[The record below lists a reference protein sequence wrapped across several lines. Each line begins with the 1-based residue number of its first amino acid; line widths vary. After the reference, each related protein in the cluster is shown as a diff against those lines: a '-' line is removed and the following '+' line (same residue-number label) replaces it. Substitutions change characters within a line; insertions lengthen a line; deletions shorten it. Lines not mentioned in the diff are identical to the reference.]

1 MPLTKQDFLLL
12 AEACI
17 TSLIAGQYDSSIDVI
32 FPLGTILPEDMPRGM
47 PQDQSLPPKDP
58 MRQTHRTIGAKKL
71 LKWLYKAKYSPWGW
85 EDVCSQK
92 KCFSQAAR
100 RIEEELLRGIEIDVD
115 IPQGE
120 GYNTSIEIGDEEHG
134 TNS

>member
-1 MPLTKQDFLLL
+1 MKLSKQDFLRL

-32 FPLGTILPEDMPRGM
+32 FPEGIILPEDMPRGM
-47 PQDQSLPPKDP
+47 PFDQSLPQKDP
-58 MRQTHRTIGAKKL
+58 KRKTHRTIGAKKL

-85 EDVCSQK
+85 DDVCSQK
-92 KCFSQAAR
+92 KCFAQAAR
-100 RIEEELLRGIEIDVD
+100 RIEEELLRGIEINVD

-120 GYNTSIEIGDEEHG
+120 AYDAGIEDKGEE
-134 TNS
+134 S